1 MARPES
7 KLKEL
12 SPAELR
18 HEVGARRDLVVTVN
32 RRSERR
38 IIPYGE
44 EFLFEKLPV
53 GTRVVYPP
61 PPLEAL
67 ADPDRAIRYAL
78 LHPENQDPLFA
89 QLNPNMRV
97 TIAIDDI
104 SLPLPPMRRPDNRE
118 RLLNQVLQTLADY
131 GVDDVHLVIATSLHR
146 RMTEAEIRRMVG
158 EKAFKQ
164 YWPDRLYNFDGE
176 NRAELAMLGKTEHGE
191 EVWLSKRAAESDL
204 VIYLNVNLVPMDGG
218 HKSVAIGLSPYQ
230 SLKHHH
236 NATTLRDSH
245 SYMDPNR
252 SALHRS
258 SERMGRLV
266 QKNLKVFQI
275 ETAVNTRMYGSM
287 LDFLHKN
294 EDTFTDWDRTRLKG
308 FQFTMRNLTPAM
320 RRQVLYNYASP
331 FGMIG
336 V

>member
-12 SPAELR
+12 KTAELR
-18 HEVGARRDLVVTVN
+18 HEVGARRDLVMTTN

-53 GTRVVYPP
+53 GTRVIYPP
-61 PPLEAL
+61 PPLEPL
-67 ADPDRAIRYAL
+67 ADVDQAIRYAL

-89 QLNPNMRV
+89 QLSPNMRV

-104 SLPLPPMRRPDNRE
+104 SLPLPQMRRPDIRE

-146 RMTEAEIRRMVG
+146 RMTEAEIRRIVG
-158 EKAFKQ
+158 ERAFKQ
-164 YWPDRLYNFDGE
+164 YWPDRLYNFDAE
-176 NRAELAMLGKTEHGE
+176 NRAELAMLGKTGHGE
-191 EVWLSKRAAESDL
+191 EVWLSKRAADSDL
-204 VIYLNVNLVPMDGG
+204 LIYLNINLVPMDGG
-218 HKSVAIGLSPYQ
+218 HKSVAVGLAPYQ
-230 SLKHHH
+230 SLRHHH
-236 NATTLRDSH
+236 NPATLRDSH
-245 SYMDPNR
+245 SYMDPTR

-258 SERMGRLV
+258 SDRMGKLIHESL
-266 QKNLKVFQI
+266 NIFQI
-275 ETAVNTRMYGSM
+275 ETAVNTRMYGGM

-294 EDTFTDWDRTRLKG
+294 EDNFSDWDRTRLKG
-308 FQFTMRNLTPAM
+308 FQWTLKNM
-320 RRQVLYNYASP
+320 SSKW
-331 FGMIG
+331 
-336 V
+336 